1 MSTVRHAGDDP
12 AIGRPEPGREHLP
25 LIEAAAAPSAHDAEE
40 VAHHTA
46 VHDESEAH
54 PAPTNDV
61 RNARLGGRMS
71 DSNRDRII
79 NMISPIVLLVVWEI
93 ASRTGIL
100 DARFFPAPS
109 QIFDTLI
116 TLIKNGTLWTNTWM
130 SLQRLFWGTLLG
142 GIPALLLGIAMGLY
156 RPLRAFVDPL
166 VSATYP
172 VPKSAIMPLILLIFG
187 LGEASKI
194 VMVAIGV
201 FYPVLI
207 NSVAGVREINKV
219 YLDVGQNFGAGRWQ
233 VFKTIALPGALPL
246 IMSGIKLGVGMGL
259 ILIAI
264 AEMIG
269 AKSGLGYMIW
279 NAWEVLSVETM
290 YVGLLTIALLGF
302 VFTLILNEI
311 EHVLIPW
318 RTHR

>member
-1 MSTVRHAGDDP
+1 MRSTSA
-12 AIGRPEPGREHLP
+12 A
-25 LIEAAAAPSAHDAEE
+25 EAATASQDATLAPETGLDPRH
-40 VAHHTA
+40 
-46 VHDESEAH
+46 
-54 PAPTNDV
+54 NRV
-61 RNARLGGRMS
+61 RAARLSGGMS
-71 DSNRDRII
+71 ASNRDRLI
-79 NMISPIVLLVVWEI
+79 NIASPIVLLLLWEV
-93 ASRTGIL
+93 ATRTGIL

-109 QIFDTLI
+109 TIFQTLV
-116 TLIKNGTLWTNTWM
+116 TLVKNGELWSNTWA
-130 SLQRLFWGTLLG
+130 SLQRLFWGALLG
-142 GIPALLLGIAMGLY
+142 GVPALVLGIAMGLY
-156 RPLRAFVDPL
+156 RPLRAIVDPL

-207 NSVAGVREINKV
+207 NAVAGVREINKV
-219 YLDVGQNFGAGRWQ
+219 YLDVGHNFGAGRWQ
-233 VFKTIALPGALPL
+233 VFRTIALPGALPL
-246 IMSGIKLGVGMGL
+246 VMSGVKLGIGMGL

-302 VFTLILNEI
+302 LFTFLLNEAEQI
-311 EHVLIPW
+311 LIPW
-318 RTHR
+318 RAQR

>member
-1 MSTVRHAGDDP
+1 MSTVRPADD
-12 AIGRPEPGREHLP
+12 AAVGRPASREASP
-25 LIEAAAAPSAHDAEE
+25 LVEAGAAPSAHDAREA
-40 VAHHTA
+40 AH
-46 VHDESEAH
+46 D
-54 PAPTNDV
+54 PAAAPGTGLDPSHNQV
-61 RNARLGGRMS
+61 RSARLSTGLS
-71 DSNRDRII
+71 ASNRDRII
-79 NMISPIVLLVVWEI
+79 NIISPIAMLVLWEI
-93 ASRTGIL
+93 ASRTGVL

-109 QIFDTLI
+109 QIFDTLV
-116 TLIKNGTLWTNTWM
+116 TLIKNGQLWSNTWA

-156 RPLRAFVDPL
+156 RPLRAVIDPL

-233 VFKTIALPGALPL
+233 VF
-246 IMSGIKLGVGMGL
+246 
-259 ILIAI
+259 
-264 AEMIG
+264 
-269 AKSGLGYMIW
+269 
-279 NAWEVLSVETM
+279 
-290 YVGLLTIALLGF
+290 
-302 VFTLILNEI
+302 
-311 EHVLIPW
+311 
-318 RTHR
+318 